1 MIYSP
6 IPQPL
11 LQALFLALSPPPP
24 GVEMIVPVLD
34 SRR

>member
-11 LQALFLALSPPPP
+11 LQALFLALSPPP

-34 SRR
+34 SRW